1 MREAPQLI
9 ADGMEGRATT
19 GGRPTAAAAASMGG
33 GRVEERQGL
42 ALSDESIVHLLQN
55 WSQFVP
61 AN

>member
-33 GRVEERQGL
+33 G
-42 ALSDESIVHLLQN
+42 ESGRETG
-55 WSQFVP
+55 SGFV
-61 AN
+61 